1 MVTTAR
7 NAGRSMSTGDEAGTA
22 PGDRKFRPDVQG
34 LRAVAILLVVLF
46 HADIPGVHGGYVGVD
61 VFFVIS
67 GFVITGVLLRER
79 ASKDRTSLRSFY
91 GRRARRILPAAS
103 VVLVVTIV
111 AAYSFLGASSGR
123 ETAVDGQW
131 AAVFLAN
138 VHFAL
143 TSTNYL
149 ASQQPPSAL
158 QNYWSLAVEEQF
170 YVVFPTMFMVAASL
184 FTRRSL
190 RARLGIMLVVV
201 IVVSFV
207 LSVVLTSSNAASAFF
222 SPFARAWELALGCL
236 IAVSTENLK
245 RVPPAIAALFTWL
258 GLLAILV
265 ATFVFTSMTE
275 YPGSLVA
282 VPVIGAALVIAGGT
296 AQPRWGVESLLRL
309 PPFQWLGLISFSLYL
324 WHWPVLIIATQRKG
338 ATQLPVVDNLLW
350 LLVALGL
357 AVATYILLENPVRR
371 AKALVRSSWA
381 SVTLGA
387 CLIIASVGVATVE
400 VQRTSEGVSS
410 ALAAAEP
417 GSVCHPEYKK
427 EEAALRAAVRDGQ
440 FPKGIDPG
448 AQELQMVV
456 VGDSTACTM
465 VEGLAAVGDVDG
477 VRVAD
482 GTVIGCGV
490 VSGRIPPYYYGGVNF
505 ERLTKNCQAEAN
517 SREDSAIA
525 ERRPNV
531 ILWGSQEERA
541 SILATSGSG
550 NKVLVTGTPEWK
562 AVMLSRMNA
571 RVTRFLATGAK
582 VVLLLQ
588 PAFVETGSPTK
599 PTEDDREFERLN
611 GLLKDVA
618 AAHPGRVTTIN
629 LAARVCPT
637 GPPCPYIVD
646 GIGASQAYGNGV
658 RADGEHYG
666 LAGSLWVA
674 EWLLPKIRAFVAA
687 GT

>member
-7 NAGRSMSTGDEAGTA
+7 DAGRYMPTGDEAGTA

-79 ASKDRTSLRSFY
+79 ASKDRTSLRAFY

-103 VVLVVTIV
+103 LVLIVTIV
-111 AAYSFLGASSGR
+111 AAYAFLGASSGR
-123 ETAVDGQW
+123 QTAVDGQW

-149 ASQQPPSAL
+149 ASQQPPSPL

-170 YVVFPTMFMVAASL
+170 YVVFPTMFLVAAAL

-190 RARLGIMLVVV
+190 RVRVGLMLVVV

-222 SPFARAWELALGCL
+222 SPFTRAWELALGCL
-236 IAVSTENLK
+236 IAVSTESLK

-265 ATFVFTSMTE
+265 ATFVFTSTTE

-282 VPVIGAALVIAGGT
+282 LPVIGAGLVIAGGV

-309 PPFQWLGLISFSLYL
+309 RPFQWLGLISYSLYL
-324 WHWPVLIIATQRKG
+324 WHWPVLIIATQRRG

-357 AVATYILLENPVRR
+357 AVGTYILLENPVRHS
-371 AKALVRSSWA
+371 KALMRSPWA
-381 SVTLGA
+381 SVILGA

-400 VQRTSEGVSS
+400 VQRTSQGVSS
-410 ALAAAEP
+410 ALAAAQP

-427 EEAALRAAVRDGQ
+427 EGAALRAAGRDGQ
-440 FPKGIDPG
+440 LSKDIHSG
-448 AQELQMVV
+448 APQLQMVV

-490 VSGRIPPYYYGGVNF
+490 VSGRVPPYYYGGVNL

-517 SREDSAIA
+517 SRETSAIA
-525 ERRPNV
+525 ERSPNV

-541 SILATSGSG
+541 SVLATSGSG

-562 AVMLSRMNA
+562 TVMLRRMNA
-571 RVTRFLATGAK
+571 RVTQFLATGAK

-588 PAFVETGSPTK
+588 PAFVEAGSPTK
-599 PTEDDREFERLN
+599 PTEDDVEFERLN
-611 GLLKDVA
+611 GLLKEVA

-646 GIGASQAYGNGV
+646 GIGASQPYGNGV
-658 RADGEHYG
+658 RADGQHYG

-687 GT
+687 G